1 MNKKALIITLT
12 VAVIIIALVVTG
24 IVGGIFLV
32 KKYVNIS
39 KKSITGDKFVE
50 IMEDNGF
57 KVSDVKYQ
65 FKNAD
70 VKVKEAYVAQKDE
83 YQIEFYTLKDEDDAD
98 LFFRINREKFDTDS
112 AKTKVELSG
121 KNYASFNVE
130 ANGKYKFLERIDETV
145 IYINVDKEFKSDV
158 KDMVKTL
165 GY

>member
-57 KVSDVKYQ
+57 K
-65 FKNAD
+65 
-70 VKVKEAYVAQKDE
+70 
-83 YQIEFYTLKDEDDAD
+83 
-98 LFFRINREKFDTDS
+98 FF
-112 AKTKVELSG
+112 
-121 KNYASFNVE
+121 
-130 ANGKYKFLERIDETV
+130 
-145 IYINVDKEFKSDV
+145 
-158 KDMVKTL
+158 
-165 GY
+165 